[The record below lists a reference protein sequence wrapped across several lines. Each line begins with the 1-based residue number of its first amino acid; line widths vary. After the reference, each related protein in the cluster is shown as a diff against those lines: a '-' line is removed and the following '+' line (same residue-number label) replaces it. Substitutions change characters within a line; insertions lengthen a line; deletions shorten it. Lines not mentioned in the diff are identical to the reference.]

1 MKLQH
6 LFLLIMVLAL
16 SSCMWGVPNKQAS
29 NINKDTLA
37 YSYQFIKHRASDCGD
52 KPDSGCTVAKLE
64 YPEFK
69 NSKTLNDSVK
79 NRLFNLFWADTT
91 PEADTDLQKYASQFV
106 NVYEQSKNDPA
117 VKGRIFTLTSS
128 AKIIRQDSSLVPL
141 DIGGYMFQG
150 GAHGATI
157 TSLFNWN
164 TKVNKVIG
172 LNDIFAKDYEGKL
185 NEIADTI
192 FRKQEHLSDTSS
204 LARDYFFKN
213 NQFALNNNF
222 LITPV
227 GIRFLYNQYE
237 IKPYAAGQTNLL
249 IPYTKIKSLL
259 LPHTVIAQYIK

>member
-1 MKLQH
+1 MKLQY
-6 LFLLIMVLAL
+6 LPFLCIVLLMNA
-16 SSCMWGVPNKQAS
+16 CMWGTPNKQAS
-29 NINKDTLA
+29 RITTDTLA
-37 YSYQFIKHRASDCGD
+37 YSYKTIKQRASDCGN
-52 KPDSGCTVAKLE
+52 KPDSGCTVADVI

-69 NSKTLNDSVK
+69 NSKVLNDSVK

-91 PEADTDLQKYASQFV
+91 PEADTDLQKYVSGFI
-106 NVYEQSKNDPA
+106 NIYEQNKNSAD
-117 VKGRIFTLTSS
+117 VKGRIFTLKSS
-128 AKIIRQDSSLVPL
+128 AKVIRQDSSLVTL
-141 DIGGYMFQG
+141 EIGGYMFQG

-157 TSLFNWN
+157 TCLFNWN
-164 TKVNKVIG
+164 TKANKVIG
-172 LNDIFAKDYEGKL
+172 LSDIFIKDYEAKL

-227 GIRFLYNQYE
+227 GLRFLYNQYE
-237 IKPYAAGQTNLL
+237 IKPYSAGQTNLL